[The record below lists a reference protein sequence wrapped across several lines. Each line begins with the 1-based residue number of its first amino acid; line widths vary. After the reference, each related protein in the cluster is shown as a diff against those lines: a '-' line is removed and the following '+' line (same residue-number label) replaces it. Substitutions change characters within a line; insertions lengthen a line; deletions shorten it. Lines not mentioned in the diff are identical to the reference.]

1 MTMPKAASKSDRVIL
16 AELLR
21 AYPLPMGQ
29 NLSGAVAQLVTRV
42 NQADGRLSRSS
53 SDTPGEFR
61 CQLPISAAI
70 H

>member
-1 MTMPKAASKSDRVIL
+1 VTMPRAASESDLVVL
-16 AELLR
+16 AEPRR
-21 AYPLPMGQ
+21 AYPLPIGQ

-42 NQADGRLSRSS
+42 NQADGRLTSLS
-53 SDTPGEFR
+53 SDTPSEFR